1 MIYTEQEIES
11 IVSKVKGTHIKRNN
25 MRRKLT
31 EESNKEV
38 LSKIASARDEIR
50 KLKASGAS
58 QQDLRNSY
66 AGVTA
71 LELMIL

>member
-25 MRRKLT
+25 LRRKLSD
-31 EESNKEV
+31 ESNKEV
-38 LSKIASARDEIR
+38 LFKIATARDEIR

-66 AGVTA
+66 AAVTA